1 LTAYVSGGVRIGRR
15 TYRAAHVSGG
25 VRVATPEFSLTD
37 HRLIQ
42 PRKEFPDDV
51 TPDGDTMLLKVAQ
64 YEDLIVEQDGDLK
77 FRGKRVIHDTLRL
90 PASVVYPL

>member
-1 LTAYVSGGVRIGRR
+1 
-15 TYRAAHVSGG
+15 
-25 VRVATPEFSLTD
+25 
-37 HRLIQ
+37 LIQ

-77 FRGKRVIHDTLRL
+77 FRGEARH
-90 PASVVYPL
+90 P